1 MSATMNLV
9 GNIGRAPQLR
19 TDRNGDPYASFGLA
33 DNHTV
38 RDPKTNKQTTETDW
52 YNVVI
57 FGRRAKI
64 LAEHFDAGSPIQIYG
79 RLTHRHYTNRYDQA
93 ACSLDVVAWD
103 FDFVPSPRRRD
114 GDQRSEDPTPPTEK
128 AAEVPDEPTEFR
140 HLEEHPD
147 VLIGTNPNQ
156 R

>member
-1 MSATMNLV
+1 MSATIHLV

-19 TDRNGDPYASFGLA
+19 TDRNGDPYTSFGLA
-33 DNHTV
+33 DNRTV
-38 RDPKTNKQTTETDW
+38 RDTETKKQTTETDW
-52 YNVVI
+52 YNVVL
-57 FGRRAKI
+57 FGRRATI
-64 LAEHFDAGSPIQIYG
+64 LAEHFDAGSLIQIYG
-79 RLTHRHYTNRYDQA
+79 RLTHRHYTNRDDQP

-114 GDQRSEDPTPPTEK
+114 DAQRSDDPIPVTQKAPEVSEEPPES
-128 AAEVPDEPTEFR
+128 R